1 MVSRTNEER
10 KNKRRVLAGSIGD
23 CVHSL
28 GVETFAEWMED
39 KGIGYVAVKLG
50 PAVQI
55 DDLINKIR
63 ESRPEVVGVSF
74 RLGDLHLD
82 KMIKEFMEKANQHGL
97 NTKDSGIRYTFGG
110 LRPAANLVRAMTG
123 QPVLP
128 DKFSSEG
135 ERNYD
140 LEAIAAEYS
149 RKPEYR
155 NFFELI
161 VDDFVTMEELEEFAD
176 KKISMAAEKIQ
187 WSDEMI
193 PRIKQV
199 RELEGR
205 PIIRAHIG
213 IASESLEP
221 TLEDIRKVCEAEA
234 IEIVSLAPDQPCQA
248 FLAKFI
254 RGEEDPNKYL
264 RGQGGAPIRTKEDL
278 KALKEATKCGN
289 FPMTRIYSG
298 TDELKELAKYFEEAF
313 NMPFPAVPIF
323 FYNQLDGR
331 GPLPVREGIDEH
343 FDVMRW
349 WASINKPLEINDPHQ
364 WQLRNCSDEMYALD
378 HVIAGVVALKCGI
391 KNYVMQLMFDLP
403 PEIAPLCDLAKMKAA
418 YELIEPLTAAFDF
431 KIIRETRGGLSSFPP
446 NLDMAKGHLA
456 LTTYW
461 QMFMEP
467 EIVHVVS
474 YPEAHHEAKAEDII
488 ESVDIV
494 KQVFKDFYKGA
505 QPDIWKD
512 PLVLERK
519 EELKKGVMYNLLHL
533 GMMAGYEGKV
543 NLQNFDLYAVS
554 PEAAKERG
562 YDEDKNYA
570 GMLLDLIDEEN
581 YPTKTCALI
590 SADNLDLAL
599 QLGIFQ
605 APQVTVV
612 DKRYELTGKCR
623 TRMVNGGCKIDEFDG
638 MKVRDEF
645 HRVDLIRQRFP
656 WYFSKDVSLADDE
669 SYITE
674 LEEKIESDTVEKFRR
689 ELGIKDLEN
698 KWVLAVDF
706 GSTYTKIA
714 VFNTSSGDVELKY
727 VPTTPED
734 IRIGLADGLGCLTEC
749 ESANSWEPLK
759 KTMDKFD
766 IKLPCSSAKGGLKMV
781 TVSLCKEES
790 GFAADLAAL
799 TAGAKLL
806 NSYAGKLS
814 WEEVRNIYEAD
825 QPEIILLAGGVDNGG
840 DTETQL
846 HNAGILAEGA
856 GMVTYAKYGVP
867 VIYAGNQDVAGKVR
881 EIFAAKGVDI
891 RITEN
896 VMPEVNTFNIEAV
909 NEVIRELFQ
918 TIIIRGK
925 GFDVV
930 EEYMSAR
937 FLPTPRAAFLGINLL
952 AKGYGEEEGLGNIV
966 ALDIGGCTTDFFANV
981 RENPL
986 YVFPYDDPKRK
997 VKRTILKTPNAP
1009 LAYRRVEGK
1018 YGLSYN
1024 AENLL
1029 ELEKFR
1035 NGQMEKELAAF
1046 FRAKF
1051 PGYQHGADHFGSF
1064 FRETPAGLTLVL
1076 EPYLKWINAN
1086 PHHLPE
1092 IVEET
1097 AVRSYLA
1104 KEIMAV
1110 ATRNNV
1116 GCVKETDT
1124 YFLQYGVN
1132 FYTNNTNLL
1141 LIGGTIYHKCKEGLA
1156 YHLEDLKL
1164 ITQGALFNEEEYTV
1178 LRPNGKVFLD
1188 ASYLVS
1194 TVGGLYGRLDPER
1207 SLRILKKNLK
1217 NMDEL
1222 AERMLVAR

>member
-1 MVSRTNEER
+1 MKQPKENQR
-10 KNKRRVLAGSIGD
+10 RRVLAGSIGD

-39 KGIGYVAVKLG
+39 KGIGYIAVKLG

-82 KMIKEFMEKANQHGL
+82 KMIKEFMEKALHYGVGP
-97 NTKDSGIRYTFGG
+97 KESGIRYTFGG

-123 QPVLP
+123 VPIMP
-128 DKFSSEG
+128 DKFSSTE

-140 LEAIAAEYS
+140 LEALAE
-149 RKPEYR
+149 EYGLKTEFN

-161 VDDFVTMEELEEFAD
+161 VDDFVTMEEMEEFAD
-176 KKISMAAEKIQ
+176 KKIGAAVKDII
-187 WSDEMI
+187 WSDDMI
-193 PRIKQV
+193 PRITQV
-199 RELEGR
+199 RELENR
-205 PIIRAHIG
+205 PILRAHIG

-221 TLEDIRKVCEAEA
+221 TLEDIKKVCEAQA

-254 RGEEDPNKYL
+254 RGEEDPEKYL

-278 KALKEATKCGN
+278 KALKAASKCGN

-298 TDELKELAKYFEEAF
+298 TDELLELAKYFEEAF

-349 WASINKPLEINDPHQ
+349 WGSINKPLEINDPHQ
-364 WQLRNCSDEMYALD
+364 WQLRNCSDDMYTLD
-378 HVIAGVVALKCGI
+378 HVIAGIVALKCGI

-403 PEIAPLCDLAKMKAA
+403 PDIAPLCDLAKMKAA
-418 YELIEPLTAAFDF
+418 YELIEPLTKAFDF
-431 KIIRETRGGLSSFPP
+431 NIIKETRGGLSSFPP
-446 NLDMAKGHLA
+446 NLDMAKGHLSI
-456 LTTYW
+456 TTYW
-461 QMFMEP
+461 QMFMDP
-467 EIVHVVS
+467 EIIHVVS

-488 ESVDIV
+488 ESADIV
-494 KQVFKDFYKGA
+494 KQVVKLFYKGS
-505 QPDIWKD
+505 QPDVWND
-512 PLVLERK
+512 PRVKARK

-533 GMMAGYEGKV
+533 AMMAGYEGRV
-543 NLQNFDLYAVS
+543 DLQNYALYAVS
-554 PEAAKERG
+554 EEDAAARG
-562 YDEDKNYA
+562 HDSDKNYVA
-570 GMLLDLIDEEN
+570 LLLDLIDEEN
-581 YPTKTCALI
+581 YPTKTCGLI
-590 SADNLDLAL
+590 SADNLDLGL
-599 QLGIFQ
+599 QLGLFQ

-623 TRMVNGGCKIDEFDG
+623 TKMVDGACKIDEFDG
-638 MKVRDEF
+638 VKVKDEF
-645 HRVDLIRQRFP
+645 QRVDLIRHRFP
-656 WYFSKDVSLADDE
+656 WYFHKDVSMADDV
-669 SYITE
+669 SYISE
-674 LEEKIESDTVEKFRR
+674 LEEKIESDTVDKFRA
-689 ELGIKDLEN
+689 ELGLKDLEN

-714 VFNTSSGDVELKY
+714 VFNTSTEEVDLKY
-727 VPTTPED
+727 VPTTPDD
-734 IRIGLADGLGCLTEC
+734 IRIGLANGLGCLAEC
-749 ESANSWEPLK
+749 EAAGSWEPLR
-759 KTMDKFD
+759 KTMDRFD

-806 NSYAGKLS
+806 NSYDGKLTA
-814 WEEVRNIYEAD
+814 EDVRNIYEVD
-825 QPEIILLAGGVDNGG
+825 QPEIILIAGGVDMGG
-840 DTETQL
+840 DTAIQV
-846 HNAGILAEGA
+846 HNARMLAEGA
-856 GMVTYAKYGVP
+856 KLAVYAKYGVP
-867 VIYAGNQDVAGKVR
+867 VIYAGNQDVAGEVK
-881 EIFAAKGVDI
+881 EMFAARGVDI
-891 RITEN
+891 RITAN

-930 EEYMSAR
+930 EEYMSAK

-981 RENPL
+981 KENPL
-986 YVFPYDDPKRK
+986 YLFPYDDPRRK

-1029 ELEKFR
+1029 ELDKFSS
-1035 NGQMEKELAAF
+1035 GEMEQELAAF
-1046 FRAKF
+1046 FRQKF
-1051 PGYQHGADHFGSF
+1051 PNYIPGSDHFGQF
-1064 FRETPAGLTLVL
+1064 FEETPQGLTLKL

-1092 IVEET
+1092 ILEET

-1104 KEIMAV
+1104 REIMAV

-1116 GCVKETDT
+1116 GFVKETDT

-1141 LIGGTIYHKCKEGLA
+1141 LIGGTIYHKCKEGLV

-1164 ITQGALFNEEEYTV
+1164 ITEGALFSDKEYTV
-1178 LRPNGKVFLD
+1178 LRPSGKVLLD

-1217 NMDEL
+1217 KMDDL
-1222 AERMLVAR
+1222 AERTLAAR